1 MCYKK
6 QKHGRRS
13 CKGFTHDLK
22 LRLYKNK
29 MSSPPGHGVLGAW
42 KEGAGCPEGFPPQ
55 AGPRPPADACFTRPA
70 APSET
75 GFLRPRDR
83 QTRSRVG
90 RWRQPHTTP
99 GKQSPAAQPG
109 RLAGMGRGSAQDTC
123 PQTAAPAQGLGSAGG
138 VGEGRGPMIWL
149 KLEVA
154 QRGLLLPRLY
164 TAPEGGSQDS
174 ANSWAQPGLQGR
186 PWTCGSHRRRGSEA
200 DTGATR
206 GRVGGLLGAGSAT
219 LVRGVVA
226 AEDEGHAPPETRG
239 TR

>member
-1 MCYKK
+1 
-6 QKHGRRS
+6 
-13 CKGFTHDLK
+13 
-22 LRLYKNK
+22 

-123 PQTAAPAQGLGSAGG
+123 PQTAAPGTGAGECRRGGGGEGPNDLAEAGSGSERAPAPTSVHSPRGRLPGLCEFMGSTGAPGPPLDVRQSQAQG
-138 VGEGRGPMIWL
+138 V
-149 KLEVA
+149 
-154 QRGLLLPRLY
+154 
-164 TAPEGGSQDS
+164 
-174 ANSWAQPGLQGR
+174 
-186 PWTCGSHRRRGSEA
+186 
-200 DTGATR
+200 
-206 GRVGGLLGAGSAT
+206 
-219 LVRGVVA
+219 
-226 AEDEGHAPPETRG
+226 
-239 TR
+239 

>member
-99 GKQSPAAQPG
+99 GKAKPCGSTRPPGWNGKGKRPGHLPPDGRPGTGAGECRRGGGGEGPNDLAEAGSGSERAPAPTSVHSPRG
-109 RLAGMGRGSAQDTC
+109 RLPGLCEFMGSTG
-123 PQTAAPAQGLGSAGG
+123 APGPPLDVRQSQAQGVRGRHWGYQGQGGGLAGG
-138 VGEGRGPMIWL
+138 RECHPG
-149 KLEVA
+149 
-154 QRGLLLPRLY
+154 QRG
-164 TAPEGGSQDS
+164 
-174 ANSWAQPGLQGR
+174 GR
-186 PWTCGSHRRRGSEA
+186 CRRRG
-200 DTGATR
+200 TR
-206 GRVGGLLGAGSAT
+206 PS
-219 LVRGVVA
+219 
-226 AEDEGHAPPETRG
+226 
-239 TR
+239 

>member
-1 MCYKK
+1 MSRGLPSPGGTSSTC
-6 QKHGRRS
+6 RRLFYAPCGTQRNRLLTS
-13 CKGFTHDLK
+13 SGPANPEQSRSLAPATHNPRESK
-22 LRLYKNK
+22 ALRLNQA
-29 MSSPPGHGVLGAW
+29 AW
-42 KEGAGCPEGFPPQ
+42 LEWEGEAPRTPAPR
-55 AGPRPPADACFTRPA
+55 RPP
-70 APSET
+70 
-75 GFLRPRDR
+75 
-83 QTRSRVG
+83 
-90 RWRQPHTTP
+90 
-99 GKQSPAAQPG
+99 
-109 RLAGMGRGSAQDTC
+109 
-123 PQTAAPAQGLGSAGG
+123 PAQGLGSAGG

-226 AEDEGHAPPETRG
+226 AEDKGHAPPETRG